1 MGKDKDVVD
10 PDPDKIFYSR
20 RKERSST
27 TTNITNKD
35 GVSVQFPVDGWST
48 ALEKMPM
55 FTRLE
60 MNSHIM
66 KSGKSIAD
74 KEHHTVPTALV
85 KAQGS
90 WMTNIWRIFSVQ
102 AISGIFLLKASAVT
116 ALESMTNHTL
126 YRSPSESFLAKR
138 GVRVVRV

>member
-10 PDPDKIFYSR
+10 PDPGKIFYSR

-27 TTNITNKD
+27 ITNITNED

-74 KEHHTVPTALV
+74 KEHHTVPTALI
-85 KAQGS
+85 KAKRFLDDEYLECASDQ
-90 WMTNIWRIFSVQ
+90 RY
-102 AISGIFLLKASAVT
+102 FLLKASAVT

-126 YRSPSESFLAKR
+126 HRLPSVSYLAK
-138 GVRVVRV
+138 